1 VSELFHAFAL
11 LATTI
16 VLIRS
21 PLALV
26 AEPPAGPAAMG
37 CQVFFRPNAPPAIRP
52 DGSRSERIVAIVRFA
67 DGHSESATFPYQW
80 IYPGGEQNDPWSATN
95 LHRGDFDVPVV
106 LPPAGADR
114 TTFPPLIR
122 YILDH
127 TNPKGFTT
135 LSHCDGRDGPRLRV
149 LSSFTTG
156 SVGVP
161 FAIVDAS
168 PPDAPVVILKASADG
183 IGGPPGDPA
192 NRVCVD
198 FRNSSSRPLTGV
210 RFTFAAVTGS
220 GRVDHVDEALT
231 TQTIPANDSEA
242 RYVCTPV
249 HWSSTISAIRAAV
262 AWVRFDDGTTWAAP
276 PASP

>member
-1 VSELFHAFAL
+1 VSRLVRAL
-11 LATTI
+11 
-16 VLIRS
+16 VLIATAIVAMRS
-21 PLALV
+21 PLALG
-26 AEPPAGPAAMG
+26 AEPPAAPASTG
-37 CQVFFRPNAPPAIRP
+37 CEVFFKPNAPPVIRA
-52 DGSRSERIVAIVRFA
+52 DGTRYERIAAMVRFA
-67 DGHSESATFPYQW
+67 DGHSESATFPYPW
-80 IYPGGEQNDPWSATN
+80 IYPDGEQNDPWSATN
-95 LHRGDFDVPVV
+95 LGRGDFNIPVV
-106 LPPAGADR
+106 LPPAEADLS
-114 TTFPPLIR
+114 TFPPLIR

-135 LSHCDGRDGPRLRV
+135 LSHCDGRNGPRLRV
-149 LSSFTTG
+149 LSSFTIG

-161 FAIVDAS
+161 FTIVDGS
-168 PPDAPVVILKASADG
+168 LPDASVVILKVSADG

-192 NRVCVD
+192 NRVCID

-231 TQTIPANDSEA
+231 TQTIPAGDSGV

-249 HWSSTISAIRAAV
+249 HWTSTISAIRAAV